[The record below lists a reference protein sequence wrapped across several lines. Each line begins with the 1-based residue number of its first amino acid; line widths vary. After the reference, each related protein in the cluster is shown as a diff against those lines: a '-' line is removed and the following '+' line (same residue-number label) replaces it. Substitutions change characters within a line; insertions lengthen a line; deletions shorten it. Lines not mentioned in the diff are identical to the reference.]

1 MRIGFIRPRQA
12 GYLAL
17 SIAIAFGSQLAAFG
31 AVQAEADSVPA
42 NTRPADAPFANVV
55 TGERI
60 SFEEQRGTI
69 DDTVNAGDKSGDK
82 QTSDDSLRNNEDEQT
97 PREPLSGSVQQ
108 TERLGDEPSIQIK
121 GDSIKIDGTT
131 QNVDLAELLRNANSL
146 MKLLVGK
153 SSMNPVLDLGKQKPM
168 LSPEEY
174 RKMEYGVIGLDAL
187 LPVNGSCPIITRIL
201 KGTPAE
207 EAGLQKGD
215 LIVKAR
221 NHVFKAGEGQRVLWQ
236 VVAGKAGTPVDMTV
250 LRNGELVKVTMNRM
264 NIEDI
269 QDKKSRHQY
278 RCLLNALGPPHYTHD
293 GDLAASTIKDKEDLD
308 RYGKSLGFNMQPADD
323 DE

>member
-1 MRIGFIRPRQA
+1 MRSGLIRPRQA
-12 GYLAL
+12 SCLAL
-17 SIAIAFGSQLAAFG
+17 SIAIVFGGQLSAFAAVEPDGVPVNARSGS
-31 AVQAEADSVPA
+31 AVAD
-42 NTRPADAPFANVV
+42 
-55 TGERI
+55 ERI

-69 DDTVNAGDKSGDK
+69 DDTVDSGDK
-82 QTSDDSLRNNEDEQT
+82 QTPDRSLPNNGDDQT

-108 TERLGDEPSIQIK
+108 TERLGDDTSIQIN
-121 GDSIKIDGTT
+121 GNSIKVNGST
-131 QNVDLAELLRNANSL
+131 QNVDLAEVLRNANNL

-215 LIVKAR
+215 LIVKAKD
-221 NHVFKAGEGQRVLWQ
+221 HVFKAGEGQRVLWQ

-308 RYGKSLGFNMQPADD
+308 RYGKSLGFNIRPANV